1 MHAEFFNAGATNKTG
16 QHMNWSA
23 LIREIHR
30 WLAITFVLIVA
41 LIFIILAF
49 GKPPM
54 WLYYTPLP
62 FLFLLMF
69 SGLYMFFLPYVVRRR
84 VKRQQP

>member
-1 MHAEFFNAGATNKTG
+1 
-16 QHMNWSA
+16 MNWSA
-23 LIREIHR
+23 WIRQVHR
-30 WLAITFVLIVA
+30 WLAIAFTSIVA
-41 LIFIILAF
+41 LIFTLLAV
-49 GKPPM
+49 GEPPM

-84 VKRQQP
+84 ARGLQS